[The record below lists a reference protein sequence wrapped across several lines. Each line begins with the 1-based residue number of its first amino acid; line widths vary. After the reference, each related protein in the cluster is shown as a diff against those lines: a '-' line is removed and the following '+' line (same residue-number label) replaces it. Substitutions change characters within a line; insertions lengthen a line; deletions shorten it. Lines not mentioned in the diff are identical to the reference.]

1 MEIHTLDD
9 MFVYE
14 LQGAYHMELRL
25 VDILDEMAT
34 NATNDRISAGFE
46 DHRDDTKEHVERLRK
61 VFHALDR
68 PPEERDCQL
77 VEALDQERQTFED
90 SVHDDDLLNLFY
102 LGAGIKT
109 ERIELTTYDSLLTAA
124 DRLDYGREIT
134 DPLEANKRNED
145 RTLSKLQA
153 LTKASE
159 LKSLWEKLT
168 P

>member
-1 MEIHTLDD
+1 MEIHSLDD

-25 VDILDEMAT
+25 VDILDEMAA
-34 NATNDRISAGFE
+34 NATNDRISAGFA
-46 DHRDDTKEHVERLRK
+46 DHRDETKEHVERLRQ

-77 VEALDQERQTFED
+77 VEALDQERQTFEEN
-90 SVHDDDLLNLFY
+90 VHDDDLLNLFY

-109 ERIELTTYDSLLTAA
+109 ERIEITTYDSLLTAA
-124 DRLDYGREIT
+124 DRLEYGSEVT
-134 DPLEANKRNED
+134 DPLEANKRSED
-145 RTLSKLQA
+145 KTLGKLQTLS
-153 LTKASE
+153 KASE